1 MKIHYEE
8 LSDVRRYLEN
18 YKTISL
24 DKQKGVYDGIM
35 HAVKRYKTVDAN
47 TKIIEIGTGTGWFVL
62 FCLLDGL
69 QCRGM
74 EISPALIQRA
84 KEIAAEF
91 NVEPDI
97 ELGNLEDC
105 DLGIEK
111 YDIAICS
118 NVFEHVE
125 FWREGIRKVTQSLK
139 PGGLLFFESTNKFSF
154 TSGEYSKCP
163 LYGWMPNQ
171 MRYALRKALQGDDI
185 MKLGIDFH
193 QFRHSTLRREFE
205 KNGYRTILD
214 RVQMA
219 DENATSSAFRSDT
232 VTAEGRLLAWALH
245 RARPAGLR
253 MPAPGVLER
262 PRYPGTRRVRVGPV
276 VRVPPDR

>member
-1 MKIHYEE
+1 MKIYHEE
-8 LSDVRRYLEN
+8 LSDVRRYLDN

-24 DKQKGVYDGIM
+24 DKQRPVYDGIM
-35 HAVKRYKTVDAN
+35 NAVKRYKKVDAN

-74 EISPALIQRA
+74 EISPQLIQRA

-105 DLGIEK
+105 DLGVER

-125 FWREGIRKVTQSLK
+125 FWREGIHKVTQTLK
-139 PGGLLFFESTNKFSF
+139 PDGLLFFESTNKFSF
-154 TSGEYSKCP
+154 VSGEYSKIP

-171 MRYALRKALQGDDI
+171 VRYGLRKALQG
-185 MKLGIDFH
+185 K
-193 QFRHSTLRREFE
+193 
-205 KNGYRTILD
+205 
-214 RVQMA
+214 
-219 DENATSSAFRSDT
+219 TS
-232 VTAEGRLLAWALH
+232 
-245 RARPAGLR
+245 
-253 MPAPGVLER
+253 
-262 PRYPGTRRVRVGPV
+262 
-276 VRVPPDR
+276 